1 MFFTNG
7 WGCSFRTM
15 IEAPPPPPR
24 ARRALD
30 VLAFGAIFDPV
41 SRSSA
46 SVDVFH
52 AIADTNRRAM
62 LDFLAR
68 GEAPVSALVEHAGL
82 SYSAVSQHLAV
93 LLDIGLVRRRQDGRR
108 RLYRLDPKP
117 LREVHEWASHY
128 EKFWRGRLQRLRA
141 VLDEEA

>member
-1 MFFTNG
+1 
-7 WGCSFRTM
+7 
-15 IEAPPPPPR
+15 
-24 ARRALD
+24 
-30 VLAFGAIFDPV
+30 V

-52 AIADTNRRAM
+52 AIADINRRAM

-68 GEAPVSALVEHAGL
+68 GEAPVGALVEHAGL

-93 LLDIGLVRRRQDGRR
+93 MLDVGLVRRRQEGRQ

-128 EKFWRGRLQRLRA
+128 EKFWRGKLQRLRT
-141 VLDEEA
+141 VLEEET